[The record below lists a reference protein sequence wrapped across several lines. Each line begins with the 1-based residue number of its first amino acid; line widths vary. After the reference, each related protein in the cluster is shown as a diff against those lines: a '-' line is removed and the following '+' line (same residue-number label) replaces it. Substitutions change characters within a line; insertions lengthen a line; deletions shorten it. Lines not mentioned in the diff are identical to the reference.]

1 VVESRQARGEFE
13 GGAGVRNIA
22 PNSPA
27 ERAGV
32 KPGDVIVGLKGEPV
46 HSNDDLLNLLDA
58 SSIGQDA
65 RLRVLR
71 GNREL
76 SLMVRPREQPAE

>member
-1 VVESRQARGEFE
+1 M
-13 GGAGVRNIA
+13 RNIA

-27 ERAGV
+27 ERAGL
-32 KPGDVIVGLKGEPV
+32 KPGDVIIGLKGETV
-46 HSNDDLLNLLDA
+46 RSNDDLLNLLDA

-65 RLRVLR
+65 TLLVLR

-76 SLMVRPREQPAE
+76 SLTVRPREQPAE

>member
-1 VVESRQARGEFE
+1 
-13 GGAGVRNIA
+13 
-22 PNSPA
+22 
-27 ERAGV
+27 V
-32 KPGDVIVGLKGEPV
+32 KPGDVIIGLKGEPV

-65 RLRVLR
+65 TLRVLR

-76 SLMVRPREQPAE
+76 SLTVRPREQPAE

>member
-1 VVESRQARGEFE
+1 
-13 GGAGVRNIA
+13 
-22 PNSPA
+22 
-27 ERAGV
+27 V
-32 KPGDVIVGLKGEPV
+32 KPGDVIVGMKGEPV

-65 RLRVLR
+65 TLLVLR

-76 SLMVRPREQPAE
+76 SLKVRPREQPAE

>member
-1 VVESRQARGEFE
+1 
-13 GGAGVRNIA
+13 
-22 PNSPA
+22 
-27 ERAGV
+27 V
-32 KPGDVIVGLKGEPV
+32 KPGDVIVGMKGEPV

-65 RLRVLR
+65 TLRVLR
-71 GNREL
+71 GNKER